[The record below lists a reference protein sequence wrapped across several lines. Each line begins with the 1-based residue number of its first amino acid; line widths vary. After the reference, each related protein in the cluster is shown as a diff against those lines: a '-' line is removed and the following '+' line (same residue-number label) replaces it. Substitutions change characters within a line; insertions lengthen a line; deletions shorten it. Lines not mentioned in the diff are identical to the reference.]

1 MEALRSLKGMRGA
14 SIISFPAPLLLPE
27 WIWAC
32 SYVSRWIKIVLE
44 VQVFELLAAQSVCQH
59 HFISIHNRNR
69 TYYLNIT
76 IELEYPAQK
85 GLADGHLGYCLKMGI
100 V

>member
-1 MEALRSLKGMRGA
+1 M
-14 SIISFPAPLLLPE
+14 
-27 WIWAC
+27 
-32 SYVSRWIKIVLE
+32 
-44 VQVFELLAAQSVCQH
+44 FELLAAQSVCQH

-69 TYYLNIT
+69 TYYLNIP